1 MKIRNKKI
9 KIIAIITIL
18 VITILYGIWKENKGK
33 IKIEYINEQAEIT
46 DIEDNEKT
54 KNLHNTTMKN
64 NENIKNKE
72 TNKTDK
78 TDKNKIVIYIIGEVK
93 QEGVYELDENS
104 RISDAIEKA
113 GGTKENADLSQINLA
128 YKIED
133 GMRIY
138 IPKKGELVQDKEKI
152 EDKTQ
157 EVVTGKST
165 DITNTTSVNT
175 NLSTNKKS
183 KTDIE
188 KINLNG
194 TVKEGSTNEILRDYI
209 GHIEETAKY
218 DGNVGL
224 AAHNRGNKY
233 SYFARIN
240 ELEPGDEI
248 VYTTKYGERKYIV
261 DTKKEILETDWSNL
275 EGTSDNRLTLIT
287 CIKNKV
293 NQRLCVQAVQEKI

>member
-1 MKIRNKKI
+1 MKIRNK

-18 VITILYGIWKENKGK
+18 VITIIYGIWKENKGK
-33 IKIEYINEQAEIT
+33 IKIENINEQAEIT

-54 KNLHNTTMKN
+54 KNLHNTTMEN

-72 TNKTDK
+72 TNK

-93 QEGVYELDENS
+93 QEGVYELDEDS

-157 EVVTGKST
+157 EIVTGKST

-183 KTDIE
+183 KRDIE
-188 KINLNG
+188 KINLNKATQTELETLPG
-194 TVKEGSTNEILRDYI
+194 IGPSTAEKIIAYRKENGNFKNIEDIMNVNGI
-209 GHIEETAKY
+209 GES
-218 DGNVGL
+218 
-224 AAHNRGNKY
+224 KY
-233 SYFARIN
+233 SKIRDLIN
-240 ELEPGDEI
+240 
-248 VYTTKYGERKYIV
+248 V
-261 DTKKEILETDWSNL
+261 
-275 EGTSDNRLTLIT
+275 
-287 CIKNKV
+287 
-293 NQRLCVQAVQEKI
+293 

>member
-1 MKIRNKKI
+1 MKIRNK

-18 VITILYGIWKENKGK
+18 VITIIYGIWKENKGK
-33 IKIEYINEQAEIT
+33 IKIENINEQAEIT

-54 KNLHNTTMKN
+54 KNLHNTTMEN
-64 NENIKNKE
+64 HENIKNKE
-72 TNKTDK
+72 TNK

-93 QEGVYELDENS
+93 QEGVYELDEDS

-113 GGTKENADLSQINLA
+113 RGTKENADLSQINLA

-188 KINLNG
+188 KINLNKA
-194 TVKEGSTNEILRDYI
+194 TQT
-209 GHIEETAKY
+209 
-218 DGNVGL
+218 
-224 AAHNRGNKY
+224 
-233 SYFARIN
+233 
-240 ELEPGDEI
+240 ELETLPGI
-248 VYTTKYGERKYIV
+248 GPST
-261 DTKKEILETDWSNL
+261 
-275 EGTSDNRLTLIT
+275 
-287 CIKNKV
+287 
-293 NQRLCVQAVQEKI
+293 AEKIIAYRKENGNFKNIEDIMNVNGIGESKYNKIKDLISV

>member
-1 MKIRNKKI
+1 MKIRNK

-18 VITILYGIWKENKGK
+18 VITIIYGIWKENRGK
-33 IKIEYINEQAEIT
+33 IKIENINEQAEIT

-54 KNLHNTTMKN
+54 KNLHNTTMEN

-72 TNKTDK
+72 TNK

-157 EVVTGKST
+157 EIVTGKST

-188 KINLNG
+188 KINLNKA
-194 TVKEGSTNEILRDYI
+194 TQT
-209 GHIEETAKY
+209 
-218 DGNVGL
+218 
-224 AAHNRGNKY
+224 
-233 SYFARIN
+233 
-240 ELEPGDEI
+240 ELETLPGI
-248 VYTTKYGERKYIV
+248 GPST
-261 DTKKEILETDWSNL
+261 
-275 EGTSDNRLTLIT
+275 
-287 CIKNKV
+287 
-293 NQRLCVQAVQEKI
+293 AEKIIAYRKENGNFKNIEDIMNVNGIGESKYNKIKDLISV

>member
-1 MKIRNKKI
+1 MKIRNQKI

-18 VITILYGIWKENKGK
+18 VITIIYGIWKENKGK
-33 IKIEYINEQAEIT
+33 IKIENINEQAEIT

-54 KNLHNTTMKN
+54 KNLHNTTMED

-78 TDKNKIVIYIIGEVK
+78 NKIIIYIIGEVK

-157 EVVTGKST
+157 EIVTGKSN

-188 KINLNG
+188 KINLNKA
-194 TVKEGSTNEILRDYI
+194 TQT
-209 GHIEETAKY
+209 
-218 DGNVGL
+218 
-224 AAHNRGNKY
+224 
-233 SYFARIN
+233 
-240 ELEPGDEI
+240 ELETLPGI
-248 VYTTKYGERKYIV
+248 GPST
-261 DTKKEILETDWSNL
+261 
-275 EGTSDNRLTLIT
+275 
-287 CIKNKV
+287 
-293 NQRLCVQAVQEKI
+293 AEKIIAYRKENGNFKNIEDIMNVNGIGESKYNKIKDLISV

>member
-1 MKIRNKKI
+1 MKIRNK

-18 VITILYGIWKENKGK
+18 VITIIYGIWKENKGK
-33 IKIEYINEQAEIT
+33 IKIENINEQAEIT

-54 KNLHNTTMKN
+54 KNLHNTTIEN

-72 TNKTDK
+72 TNK

-157 EVVTGKST
+157 EIVTGKST

-188 KINLNG
+188 KINLNKA
-194 TVKEGSTNEILRDYI
+194 TQT
-209 GHIEETAKY
+209 
-218 DGNVGL
+218 
-224 AAHNRGNKY
+224 
-233 SYFARIN
+233 
-240 ELEPGDEI
+240 ELETLPGI
-248 VYTTKYGERKYIV
+248 GPST
-261 DTKKEILETDWSNL
+261 
-275 EGTSDNRLTLIT
+275 
-287 CIKNKV
+287 
-293 NQRLCVQAVQEKI
+293 AEKIIEYRKENGNFKNIEDIMNVNGIGESKYNKIKDLISV

>member
-9 KIIAIITIL
+9 KIIAITTIL
-18 VITILYGIWKENKGK
+18 VITIIYGIWKENKGK
-33 IKIEYINEQAEIT
+33 IKIENINEQTEIT

-54 KNLHNTTMKN
+54 KNLHNMTIEN

-72 TNKTDK
+72 TNK

-93 QEGVYELDENS
+93 QEGVYELDEDS

-157 EVVTGKST
+157 EIVTGKST
-165 DITNTTSVNT
+165 DITTSTQVNS

-188 KINLNG
+188 KIN
-194 TVKEGSTNEILRDYI
+194 I
-209 GHIEETAKY
+209 
-218 DGNVGL
+218 
-224 AAHNRGNKY
+224 NK
-233 SYFARIN
+233 ATQT
-240 ELEPGDEI
+240 ELETLPGI
-248 VYTTKYGERKYIV
+248 GPST
-261 DTKKEILETDWSNL
+261 
-275 EGTSDNRLTLIT
+275 
-287 CIKNKV
+287 
-293 NQRLCVQAVQEKI
+293 AEKIIEYRKENGNFKNIEDIMNVNGIGESKYNKIKDLISV

>member
-1 MKIRNKKI
+1 MKIRNK

-18 VITILYGIWKENKGK
+18 VITIIYGIWKENKGK
-33 IKIEYINEQAEIT
+33 IKIENINEQAEIT

-54 KNLHNTTMKN
+54 KNLHNTTLEN

-72 TNKTDK
+72 TNKTN
-78 TDKNKIVIYIIGEVK
+78 KNKIVIYIIGEVK
-93 QEGVYELDENS
+93 QEGVYELDEDS

-138 IPKKGELVQDKEKI
+138 IPKKGKLVQDKEKI

-188 KINLNG
+188 KINLNKATQTELETLPG
-194 TVKEGSTNEILRDYI
+194 IGPSTAEKIIEYRKENGNFKNIEDIMNVNGI
-209 GHIEETAKY
+209 GES
-218 DGNVGL
+218 
-224 AAHNRGNKY
+224 KY
-233 SYFARIN
+233 SKIRDLIN
-240 ELEPGDEI
+240 
-248 VYTTKYGERKYIV
+248 V
-261 DTKKEILETDWSNL
+261 
-275 EGTSDNRLTLIT
+275 
-287 CIKNKV
+287 
-293 NQRLCVQAVQEKI
+293 

>member
-1 MKIRNKKI
+1 MKIRNK

-18 VITILYGIWKENKGK
+18 VITIIYGIWKENRGK
-33 IKIEYINEQAEIT
+33 IKIENINEQAEIT

-54 KNLHNTTMKN
+54 KKLHNTTMEN

-72 TNKTDK
+72 TNK

-138 IPKKGELVQDKEKI
+138 IPKKGELVQNKEKI

-157 EVVTGKST
+157 EIVTGKST

-188 KINLNG
+188 KINLNKA
-194 TVKEGSTNEILRDYI
+194 TQT
-209 GHIEETAKY
+209 
-218 DGNVGL
+218 
-224 AAHNRGNKY
+224 
-233 SYFARIN
+233 
-240 ELEPGDEI
+240 ELETLPGI
-248 VYTTKYGERKYIV
+248 GPST
-261 DTKKEILETDWSNL
+261 
-275 EGTSDNRLTLIT
+275 
-287 CIKNKV
+287 
-293 NQRLCVQAVQEKI
+293 AEKIIEYRKENGNFKNIEDIMNVNGIGESKYNKIKDLISV

>member
-1 MKIRNKKI
+1 MKIRNK

-18 VITILYGIWKENKGK
+18 VITIIYGIWKENKGK
-33 IKIEYINEQAEIT
+33 IKIENINEQAEIT

-54 KNLHNTTMKN
+54 KNLHNTTMEN
-64 NENIKNKE
+64 HENIKNKE
-72 TNKTDK
+72 TNK

-93 QEGVYELDENS
+93 QEGVYELDEDS

-113 GGTKENADLSQINLA
+113 RGTKENADLSQINLA

-188 KINLNG
+188 KINLNKATQTELETLPG
-194 TVKEGSTNEILRDYI
+194 IGPSTAEKIIAYRKENGNFKNIEDIMNVNGI
-209 GHIEETAKY
+209 GES
-218 DGNVGL
+218 
-224 AAHNRGNKY
+224 KY
-233 SYFARIN
+233 SKIRDLIN
-240 ELEPGDEI
+240 
-248 VYTTKYGERKYIV
+248 V
-261 DTKKEILETDWSNL
+261 
-275 EGTSDNRLTLIT
+275 
-287 CIKNKV
+287 
-293 NQRLCVQAVQEKI
+293 

>member
-18 VITILYGIWKENKGK
+18 VITIIYGIWKENKGK
-33 IKIEYINEQAEIT
+33 IKIENINEQAEIT

-72 TNKTDK
+72 TNK

-188 KINLNG
+188 KINLNKA
-194 TVKEGSTNEILRDYI
+194 TQT
-209 GHIEETAKY
+209 
-218 DGNVGL
+218 
-224 AAHNRGNKY
+224 
-233 SYFARIN
+233 
-240 ELEPGDEI
+240 ELETLPGI
-248 VYTTKYGERKYIV
+248 GPST
-261 DTKKEILETDWSNL
+261 
-275 EGTSDNRLTLIT
+275 
-287 CIKNKV
+287 
-293 NQRLCVQAVQEKI
+293 AEKIIAYRKENGNFKNIEDIMNVNGIGESKYNKIKDLISV

>member
-18 VITILYGIWKENKGK
+18 VITIIYGIWKENKGK
-33 IKIEYINEQAEIT
+33 IKIENINEQAEIT

-188 KINLNG
+188 KINLNKATQTELETLPG
-194 TVKEGSTNEILRDYI
+194 IGPSTAEKIIAYRKENGNFKNIEDIMNVNGI
-209 GHIEETAKY
+209 GES
-218 DGNVGL
+218 
-224 AAHNRGNKY
+224 KY
-233 SYFARIN
+233 SKISDLIN
-240 ELEPGDEI
+240 
-248 VYTTKYGERKYIV
+248 V
-261 DTKKEILETDWSNL
+261 
-275 EGTSDNRLTLIT
+275 
-287 CIKNKV
+287 
-293 NQRLCVQAVQEKI
+293 

>member
-9 KIIAIITIL
+9 IAIITIV
-18 VITILYGIWKENKGK
+18 VITIIYGIWKENKGK
-33 IKIEYINEQAEIT
+33 IKIENINEQAEIT

-54 KNLHNTTMKN
+54 KNLHNITIEN

-72 TNKTDK
+72 TNK

-157 EVVTGKST
+157 EIVTGKST

-188 KINLNG
+188 KINLNKATQTELETLPG
-194 TVKEGSTNEILRDYI
+194 IGPSTAEKIIAYRKENGNFKNIEDIMNVNGI
-209 GHIEETAKY
+209 GES
-218 DGNVGL
+218 
-224 AAHNRGNKY
+224 KY
-233 SYFARIN
+233 SKIRDLIN
-240 ELEPGDEI
+240 
-248 VYTTKYGERKYIV
+248 V
-261 DTKKEILETDWSNL
+261 
-275 EGTSDNRLTLIT
+275 
-287 CIKNKV
+287 
-293 NQRLCVQAVQEKI
+293 

>member
-9 KIIAIITIL
+9 KIIAIIIIL
-18 VITILYGIWKENKGK
+18 VITIIYGIWKENKGK
-33 IKIEYINEQAEIT
+33 IKIENINEQAEIT

-54 KNLHNTTMKN
+54 KNLHNTASEN

-72 TNKTDK
+72 TNKTN
-78 TDKNKIVIYIIGEVK
+78 KNKIVIYIIGEVK
-93 QEGVYELDENS
+93 QEGVYELDEDS

-138 IPKKGELVQDKEKI
+138 IPQKGELVQDKEKI

-157 EVVTGKST
+157 EIVTGKRT
-165 DITNTTSVNT
+165 DITTSTQVNS

-188 KINLNG
+188 KIN
-194 TVKEGSTNEILRDYI
+194 I
-209 GHIEETAKY
+209 
-218 DGNVGL
+218 
-224 AAHNRGNKY
+224 NK
-233 SYFARIN
+233 ATQT
-240 ELEPGDEI
+240 ELETLPGI
-248 VYTTKYGERKYIV
+248 GPST
-261 DTKKEILETDWSNL
+261 
-275 EGTSDNRLTLIT
+275 
-287 CIKNKV
+287 
-293 NQRLCVQAVQEKI
+293 AEKIIAYRKENGNFKNIEDIMNVNGIGESKYNKIKDLISV

>member
-18 VITILYGIWKENKGK
+18 VITIIYGIWKENKGK
-33 IKIEYINEQAEIT
+33 IKIENINEQAEIT

-78 TDKNKIVIYIIGEVK
+78 NKIVIYITGEVK
-93 QEGVYELDENS
+93 QEGVYELDEDS

-188 KINLNG
+188 KINLNKA
-194 TVKEGSTNEILRDYI
+194 TQT
-209 GHIEETAKY
+209 
-218 DGNVGL
+218 
-224 AAHNRGNKY
+224 
-233 SYFARIN
+233 
-240 ELEPGDEI
+240 ELETLPGI
-248 VYTTKYGERKYIV
+248 GPST
-261 DTKKEILETDWSNL
+261 
-275 EGTSDNRLTLIT
+275 
-287 CIKNKV
+287 
-293 NQRLCVQAVQEKI
+293 AEKIIAYRKENGNFKNIEDIMNVNGIGESKYNKIKDLISV

>member
-18 VITILYGIWKENKGK
+18 VITIIYGIWKENKGK
-33 IKIEYINEQAEIT
+33 IKIENINEQAEIT

-72 TNKTDK
+72 TNKTYK

-188 KINLNG
+188 KINLNKA
-194 TVKEGSTNEILRDYI
+194 TQT
-209 GHIEETAKY
+209 
-218 DGNVGL
+218 
-224 AAHNRGNKY
+224 
-233 SYFARIN
+233 
-240 ELEPGDEI
+240 ELETLPGI
-248 VYTTKYGERKYIV
+248 GPST
-261 DTKKEILETDWSNL
+261 
-275 EGTSDNRLTLIT
+275 
-287 CIKNKV
+287 
-293 NQRLCVQAVQEKI
+293 AEKIIAYRKENGNFKNIEDIMNVNGIGESKYNKIKDLISV

>member
-1 MKIRNKKI
+1 MKIRNK

-18 VITILYGIWKENKGK
+18 VITIIYGIWKENKGK
-33 IKIEYINEQAEIT
+33 IKIENINEQAEIT

-54 KNLHNTTMKN
+54 KNLHNTTMEN

-72 TNKTDK
+72 TNK

-93 QEGVYELDENS
+93 QEGVYKLDENS

-157 EVVTGKST
+157 EIVTGKSS

-188 KINLNG
+188 KINLNKA
-194 TVKEGSTNEILRDYI
+194 TQT
-209 GHIEETAKY
+209 
-218 DGNVGL
+218 
-224 AAHNRGNKY
+224 
-233 SYFARIN
+233 
-240 ELEPGDEI
+240 ELETLPGI
-248 VYTTKYGERKYIV
+248 GPST
-261 DTKKEILETDWSNL
+261 
-275 EGTSDNRLTLIT
+275 
-287 CIKNKV
+287 
-293 NQRLCVQAVQEKI
+293 AEKIIEYRKENGNFKNIEDIMNVNGIGESKYNKIKDLISV

>member
-18 VITILYGIWKENKGK
+18 VITIIYGIWKENKGK
-33 IKIEYINEQAEIT
+33 IKIENINEQAEIT

-72 TNKTDK
+72 TNK

-188 KINLNG
+188 KINLNKATQTELETLPG
-194 TVKEGSTNEILRDYI
+194 IGPSTAEKIIAYRKENGNFKNIEDIMNVNGI
-209 GHIEETAKY
+209 GES
-218 DGNVGL
+218 
-224 AAHNRGNKY
+224 KY
-233 SYFARIN
+233 SKIRDLIN
-240 ELEPGDEI
+240 
-248 VYTTKYGERKYIV
+248 V
-261 DTKKEILETDWSNL
+261 
-275 EGTSDNRLTLIT
+275 
-287 CIKNKV
+287 
-293 NQRLCVQAVQEKI
+293 

>member
-1 MKIRNKKI
+1 MKIRNK

-18 VITILYGIWKENKGK
+18 VITIIYGIWKENRGK
-33 IKIEYINEQAEIT
+33 IKIENINEQAEIT

-54 KNLHNTTMKN
+54 KNLHNTTMEN

-72 TNKTDK
+72 TNK

-93 QEGVYELDENS
+93 QEGVYELDEDS

-157 EVVTGKST
+157 EIVTGKST

-188 KINLNG
+188 KINLNKA
-194 TVKEGSTNEILRDYI
+194 TQT
-209 GHIEETAKY
+209 
-218 DGNVGL
+218 
-224 AAHNRGNKY
+224 
-233 SYFARIN
+233 
-240 ELEPGDEI
+240 ELETLPGI
-248 VYTTKYGERKYIV
+248 GPST
-261 DTKKEILETDWSNL
+261 
-275 EGTSDNRLTLIT
+275 
-287 CIKNKV
+287 
-293 NQRLCVQAVQEKI
+293 AEKIIAYRKENGNFKNIEDIMNVNGIGESKYNKIKDLISV

>member
-18 VITILYGIWKENKGK
+18 VITIIYGIWKENKGK
-33 IKIEYINEQAEIT
+33 IKIENINEQAEIT

-78 TDKNKIVIYIIGEVK
+78 TDKNKIVIYIIGEVN

-188 KINLNG
+188 KINLNKA
-194 TVKEGSTNEILRDYI
+194 TQT
-209 GHIEETAKY
+209 
-218 DGNVGL
+218 
-224 AAHNRGNKY
+224 
-233 SYFARIN
+233 
-240 ELEPGDEI
+240 ELETLPGI
-248 VYTTKYGERKYIV
+248 GPST
-261 DTKKEILETDWSNL
+261 
-275 EGTSDNRLTLIT
+275 
-287 CIKNKV
+287 
-293 NQRLCVQAVQEKI
+293 AEKIIAYRKENGNFKNIEDIMNVNGIGESKYNKIKDLISV

>member
-18 VITILYGIWKENKGK
+18 VITIIYGIWKENKGK
-33 IKIEYINEQAEIT
+33 IKIENINEQAEIT

-54 KNLHNTTMKN
+54 KNLHNMTMKN

-72 TNKTDK
+72 TNK

-93 QEGVYELDENS
+93 QEGVYELDEDS

-138 IPKKGELVQDKEKI
+138 IPKEGELVQDKEKI

-157 EVVTGKST
+157 EILTGKST

-188 KINLNG
+188 KINLNKATQTELETLPG
-194 TVKEGSTNEILRDYI
+194 IGPSTAEKIIAYRKENGNFKKIEDIMNVNGI
-209 GHIEETAKY
+209 GES
-218 DGNVGL
+218 
-224 AAHNRGNKY
+224 KY
-233 SYFARIN
+233 SKIRDLIN
-240 ELEPGDEI
+240 
-248 VYTTKYGERKYIV
+248 V
-261 DTKKEILETDWSNL
+261 
-275 EGTSDNRLTLIT
+275 
-287 CIKNKV
+287 
-293 NQRLCVQAVQEKI
+293 

>member
-1 MKIRNKKI
+1 MKIRNK

-18 VITILYGIWKENKGK
+18 VITIIYGIWKENRGK
-33 IKIEYINEQAEIT
+33 IKIENINEQAEIT

-54 KNLHNTTMKN
+54 KNLHNTTVEN

-72 TNKTDK
+72 TNK

-138 IPKKGELVQDKEKI
+138 IPKKGESVQDKEKI

-175 NLSTNKKS
+175 NLSINKKS

-188 KINLNG
+188 KINLNKA
-194 TVKEGSTNEILRDYI
+194 TQT
-209 GHIEETAKY
+209 
-218 DGNVGL
+218 
-224 AAHNRGNKY
+224 
-233 SYFARIN
+233 
-240 ELEPGDEI
+240 ELETLPGI
-248 VYTTKYGERKYIV
+248 GPST
-261 DTKKEILETDWSNL
+261 
-275 EGTSDNRLTLIT
+275 
-287 CIKNKV
+287 
-293 NQRLCVQAVQEKI
+293 AEKIIEYRKENGNFKNIEDIMNVNGIGESKYNKIKDLVSV

>member
-9 KIIAIITIL
+9 KIIVIITIL
-18 VITILYGIWKENKGK
+18 VITIIYGIWKENKGK
-33 IKIEYINEQAEIT
+33 IKIENINEQAEIT

-54 KNLHNTTMKN
+54 KNLHNTTIEN

-72 TNKTDK
+72 TNKTN
-78 TDKNKIVIYIIGEVK
+78 KNKIVIYIIGEVK
-93 QEGVYELDENS
+93 QEGVYELDEDS

-138 IPKKGELVQDKEKI
+138 IPQKGELVQNKEKI

-157 EVVTGKST
+157 EIVTGKST
-165 DITNTTSVNT
+165 DITTSTQVNS

-188 KINLNG
+188 KIN
-194 TVKEGSTNEILRDYI
+194 I
-209 GHIEETAKY
+209 
-218 DGNVGL
+218 
-224 AAHNRGNKY
+224 NK
-233 SYFARIN
+233 ATQT
-240 ELEPGDEI
+240 ELETLPGI
-248 VYTTKYGERKYIV
+248 GPST
-261 DTKKEILETDWSNL
+261 
-275 EGTSDNRLTLIT
+275 
-287 CIKNKV
+287 
-293 NQRLCVQAVQEKI
+293 AEKIIAYRKENGNFKNIEDIMNVNGIGESKYNKIKDLISV

>member
-18 VITILYGIWKENKGK
+18 VITIIYGIWKENKGK
-33 IKIEYINEQAEIT
+33 IKIENINEQAEIT

-78 TDKNKIVIYIIGEVK
+78 NKIVIYITGEVK
-93 QEGVYELDENS
+93 QEGVYELDEDS

-157 EVVTGKST
+157 EILTGKST

-188 KINLNG
+188 KINLNKA
-194 TVKEGSTNEILRDYI
+194 TQT
-209 GHIEETAKY
+209 
-218 DGNVGL
+218 
-224 AAHNRGNKY
+224 
-233 SYFARIN
+233 
-240 ELEPGDEI
+240 ELETLPGI
-248 VYTTKYGERKYIV
+248 GPST
-261 DTKKEILETDWSNL
+261 
-275 EGTSDNRLTLIT
+275 
-287 CIKNKV
+287 
-293 NQRLCVQAVQEKI
+293 AEKIIAYRKENGNFKKIEDIMNVNGIGESKYNKIKDLISV

>member
-1 MKIRNKKI
+1 MKIRNK

-18 VITILYGIWKENKGK
+18 VITIIYGIWKENRGK
-33 IKIEYINEQAEIT
+33 IKIENINEQAEIT

-54 KNLHNTTMKN
+54 KNLHNTTVEN

-72 TNKTDK
+72 TNK

-93 QEGVYELDENS
+93 QEGVYELDEDS

-152 EDKTQ
+152 EYKTQ
-157 EVVTGKST
+157 EIVTGKST

-183 KTDIE
+183 KRDIE
-188 KINLNG
+188 KINLNKA
-194 TVKEGSTNEILRDYI
+194 TQT
-209 GHIEETAKY
+209 
-218 DGNVGL
+218 
-224 AAHNRGNKY
+224 
-233 SYFARIN
+233 
-240 ELEPGDEI
+240 ELETLPGI
-248 VYTTKYGERKYIV
+248 GPST
-261 DTKKEILETDWSNL
+261 
-275 EGTSDNRLTLIT
+275 
-287 CIKNKV
+287 
-293 NQRLCVQAVQEKI
+293 AEKIIAYRKENGNFKNIEDIMNVNGIGESKYNKIKDLISV

>member
-18 VITILYGIWKENKGK
+18 VITIIYGIWKENKGK
-33 IKIEYINEQAEIT
+33 IKIENINEQAEIT

-78 TDKNKIVIYIIGEVK
+78 NKIVIYITGEVK
-93 QEGVYELDENS
+93 QEGVYELDEDS

-157 EVVTGKST
+157 EILTGKST

-175 NLSTNKKS
+175 NLSKNKKS

-188 KINLNG
+188 KINLNKATQTELETLPG
-194 TVKEGSTNEILRDYI
+194 IGPSTAEKIIAYRKENGNFKKIEDIMNVNGI
-209 GHIEETAKY
+209 GES
-218 DGNVGL
+218 
-224 AAHNRGNKY
+224 KY
-233 SYFARIN
+233 SKIRDLIN
-240 ELEPGDEI
+240 
-248 VYTTKYGERKYIV
+248 V
-261 DTKKEILETDWSNL
+261 
-275 EGTSDNRLTLIT
+275 
-287 CIKNKV
+287 
-293 NQRLCVQAVQEKI
+293 

>member
-1 MKIRNKKI
+1 MKIRNK

-18 VITILYGIWKENKGK
+18 VITIIYGIWKENKGK
-33 IKIEYINEQAEIT
+33 IKIENINEQAEIT

-54 KNLHNTTMKN
+54 KNLHNTTMEN

-72 TNKTDK
+72 TNK

-157 EVVTGKST
+157 EIVTGKSS

-188 KINLNG
+188 KINLNKA
-194 TVKEGSTNEILRDYI
+194 TQT
-209 GHIEETAKY
+209 
-218 DGNVGL
+218 
-224 AAHNRGNKY
+224 
-233 SYFARIN
+233 
-240 ELEPGDEI
+240 ELETLPGI
-248 VYTTKYGERKYIV
+248 GPST
-261 DTKKEILETDWSNL
+261 
-275 EGTSDNRLTLIT
+275 
-287 CIKNKV
+287 
-293 NQRLCVQAVQEKI
+293 AEKIIEYRKENGNFKNIEDIMNVNGIGESKYNKIKDLISV

>member
-1 MKIRNKKI
+1 MKIRNK

-18 VITILYGIWKENKGK
+18 VITIIYGIWKENRGK
-33 IKIEYINEQAEIT
+33 IKIENINEQAEIT

-54 KNLHNTTMKN
+54 KNLHNTTVEN

-78 TDKNKIVIYIIGEVK
+78 NKIVIYIIGEIK

-138 IPKKGELVQDKEKI
+138 IPKKGESVQDKEKI

-157 EVVTGKST
+157 EIVTGKST

-175 NLSTNKKS
+175 NLSINKKS

-188 KINLNG
+188 KINLNKA
-194 TVKEGSTNEILRDYI
+194 TQT
-209 GHIEETAKY
+209 
-218 DGNVGL
+218 
-224 AAHNRGNKY
+224 
-233 SYFARIN
+233 
-240 ELEPGDEI
+240 ELETLPGI
-248 VYTTKYGERKYIV
+248 GPST
-261 DTKKEILETDWSNL
+261 
-275 EGTSDNRLTLIT
+275 
-287 CIKNKV
+287 
-293 NQRLCVQAVQEKI
+293 AEKIIAYRKENGNFKNIEDIMNVNGIGESKYNKIKDLVSV

>member
-1 MKIRNKKI
+1 MKIRNK

-18 VITILYGIWKENKGK
+18 VITIIYGIWKENRGK
-33 IKIEYINEQAEIT
+33 IKIENINEQAEIT

-54 KNLHNTTMKN
+54 KNLHNTTVEN

-72 TNKTDK
+72 TNK

-157 EVVTGKST
+157 EIVTGKST

-188 KINLNG
+188 KINLNKA
-194 TVKEGSTNEILRDYI
+194 TQT
-209 GHIEETAKY
+209 
-218 DGNVGL
+218 
-224 AAHNRGNKY
+224 
-233 SYFARIN
+233 
-240 ELEPGDEI
+240 ELETLPGI
-248 VYTTKYGERKYIV
+248 GPST
-261 DTKKEILETDWSNL
+261 
-275 EGTSDNRLTLIT
+275 
-287 CIKNKV
+287 
-293 NQRLCVQAVQEKI
+293 AEKIIAYRKENGNFKNIEDIMNVNGIGESKYNKIKDLVSV

>member
-1 MKIRNKKI
+1 MKIRNK

-18 VITILYGIWKENKGK
+18 VITIIYGIWKENKGK
-33 IKIEYINEQAEIT
+33 IKIENINEQAEIT

-54 KNLHNTTMKN
+54 KNLHNTTIEN

-72 TNKTDK
+72 TNK

-157 EVVTGKST
+157 EIVTGKST

-188 KINLNG
+188 KINLNKA
-194 TVKEGSTNEILRDYI
+194 TQT
-209 GHIEETAKY
+209 
-218 DGNVGL
+218 
-224 AAHNRGNKY
+224 
-233 SYFARIN
+233 
-240 ELEPGDEI
+240 ELETLPGI
-248 VYTTKYGERKYIV
+248 GPST
-261 DTKKEILETDWSNL
+261 
-275 EGTSDNRLTLIT
+275 
-287 CIKNKV
+287 
-293 NQRLCVQAVQEKI
+293 AEKIIAYRKENGNFKNIEDIMNVNGIGESKYNKIKDLISV

>member
-9 KIIAIITIL
+9 IAIITIV
-18 VITILYGIWKENKGK
+18 VITIIYGIWKENKGK
-33 IKIEYINEQAEIT
+33 IKRENINEQAEIT

-54 KNLHNTTMKN
+54 KNLHNITIEN

-157 EVVTGKST
+157 EIVTGKST

-188 KINLNG
+188 KINLNKATQTELETLPG
-194 TVKEGSTNEILRDYI
+194 IGPSTAEKIIAYRKENGNFKNIEDIMNVNGI
-209 GHIEETAKY
+209 GES
-218 DGNVGL
+218 
-224 AAHNRGNKY
+224 KY
-233 SYFARIN
+233 SKIRDLIN
-240 ELEPGDEI
+240 
-248 VYTTKYGERKYIV
+248 V
-261 DTKKEILETDWSNL
+261 
-275 EGTSDNRLTLIT
+275 
-287 CIKNKV
+287 
-293 NQRLCVQAVQEKI
+293 